1 MNLKLE
7 IEFSKAPILQE
18 VDALK
23 KQIDDVRPLSPEI
36 EGRVMQKLRLDW
48 NYNSNAIEG
57 NKLSYGET
65 TALLMHGI
73 TAKGKPLKD
82 HLDLKGHN
90 EAIGYLDRIIK
101 DGRPLTE
108 TDIRGLHEVI
118 LIESYDV
125 KAQTSDGLP
134 TTKTI
139 QIGKYKSSDNH
150 VETITGEI
158 HYYTP
163 FQEIPAKM
171 GELMDWYYSMNQNTT
186 IHPVVT
192 AALLH
197 FKFVA
202 IHPFDDGNGRLARIL
217 MNLVL
222 MQNGFPP
229 VVVKKDDKQN
239 YYALLSQAD
248 TGEYLPFVNYI
259 GELLN
264 NSLNIYIKAINGG
277 DIDEVE
283 DIDKEI
289 ALLQM
294 QFSGGIIAKEKKTIE
309 SVKNV
314 FFESILP
321 LAIKLDIASR
331 SFQEYFFL
339 NQNWLRFNFSE
350 NRAVKS
356 EIEYIGS
363 EYQDKY
369 VKILS
374 EVIKELDIIKI
385 ELGYREYRN
394 PENNFNLTITIA
406 VVFERFYYKIFLN
419 NELLTS
425 KLYHEK
431 ISIEDQN
438 KIIRSF
444 VLDLKYQFAENQ
456 KSPKS

>member
-7 IEFSKAPILQE
+7 TEFSKAPILQE

-23 KQIDDVRPLSPEI
+23 KQIDEIRPLSPEI

-171 GELMDWYYSMNQNTT
+171 CELMDWYYAMIQDTT
-186 IHPVVT
+186 IHPVIT

-197 FKFVA
+197 YKFVA

-239 YYALLSQAD
+239 YYALLSQGDA
-248 TGEYLPFVNYI
+248 GEFFPFVAYI
-259 GELLN
+259 AELLKS
-264 NSLNIYIKAINGG
+264 SLNIYLKAINGD
-277 DIDEVE
+277 DIDEDE

-289 ALLQM
+289 ALFKMELRNEVRSKERKSLEVINRFIEAELISLLYKLNKKSM
-294 QFSGGIIAKEKKTIE
+294 HFEEFFFSSYVDIKSDTVEGASFYFELKNDFEE
-309 SVKNV
+309 YASQVKNKN
-314 FFESILP
+314 
-321 LAIKLDIASR
+321 KL
-331 SFQEYFFL
+331 L
-339 NQNWLRFNFSE
+339 
-350 NRAVKS
+350 S
-356 EIEYIGS
+356 EIEVKFGYGKFKNPDNDFDVVTS
-363 EYQDKY
+363 LRFSFNEYSY
-369 VKILS
+369 N
-374 EVIKELDIIKI
+374 IKI
-385 ELGYREYRN
+385 
-394 PENNFNLTITIA
+394 FNDEEVTI
-406 VVFERFYYKIFLN
+406 
-419 NELLTS
+419 
-425 KLYHEK
+425 KLYHENLTK
-431 ISIEDQN
+431 EDLS
-438 KIIRSF
+438 KIIKEF
-444 VLDLKYQFAENQ
+444 VNNIKGKIKAKL
-456 KSPKS
+456 